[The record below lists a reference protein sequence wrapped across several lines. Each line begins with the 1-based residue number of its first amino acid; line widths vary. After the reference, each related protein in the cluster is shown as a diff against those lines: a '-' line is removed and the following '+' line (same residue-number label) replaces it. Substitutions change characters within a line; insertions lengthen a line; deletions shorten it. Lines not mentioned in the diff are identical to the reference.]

1 LNTPTADTLEHRL
14 AGRLKMRHL
23 TLLLHIGELGALT
36 RVAQQ
41 MGTSQPAVTHA
52 LAELED
58 MFGVPLFERTG
69 RGMTPTAAGKVLLT
83 RARSMLHDVS
93 ALSREMTAVNAGR
106 VAHLHVGAIPF
117 IPGQMLSAALERTLP
132 DRQRMTVTIHDG
144 TSRSLMTMLREHAL
158 DFVIGRASASLDMTG
173 LQQEVL
179 YYQSPRLITNRELAA
194 RLGQRRADWRH
205 LAELDWIL
213 EPAPAPLREQVADMF
228 LSAGVVP
235 PQPLIE
241 SLSAKLTGEIIA
253 ARDHVVSIVPN
264 DIAEE
269 LVRIAGVAVVPWS
282 LQWTLS
288 PIALFSLKDRHK
300 RDVDTRFIQSL
311 KDYCVK
317 HRSAY
322 SQERYQY

>member
-1 LNTPTADTLEHRL
+1 
-14 AGRLKMRHL
+14 
-23 TLLLHIGELGALT
+23 
-36 RVAQQ
+36 
-41 MGTSQPAVTHA
+41 
-52 LAELED
+52 
-58 MFGVPLFERTG
+58 
-69 RGMTPTAAGKVLLT
+69 
-83 RARSMLHDVS
+83 
-93 ALSREMTAVNAGR
+93 
-106 VAHLHVGAIPF
+106 
-117 IPGQMLSAALERTLP
+117 
-132 DRQRMTVTIHDG
+132 MTVTIHDG
-144 TSRSLMTMLREHAL
+144 TSRSLMKMLREHAL

-300 RDVDTRFIQSL
+300 RDVDTRFVQSL
-311 KDYCVK
+311 KDYCIK

>member
-1 LNTPTADTLEHRL
+1 MNTPTADTLEHRL

-58 MFGVPLFERTG
+58 MFGVALFERTG
-69 RGMTPTAAGKVLLT
+69 RGMAPTAAGQVLLA
-83 RARSMLHDVS
+83 RARSMLNDVS
-93 ALSREMTAVNAGR
+93 ALSREMVAVNAGR

-117 IPGQMLSAALERTLP
+117 IPGQMLADALENTVSA
-132 DRQRMTVTIHDG
+132 RQRMTVTIHDG

-158 DFVIGRASASLDMTG
+158 DFVIGRASASMDMTG

-179 YYQSPRLITNRELAA
+179 YYQSPRLITNRQLAA
-194 RLGQRRADWRH
+194 RLGQRRPDWRH

-253 ARDHVVSIVPN
+253 ARGHVVSIVPN

-282 LQWTLS
+282 LQWALS
-288 PIALFSLKDRHK
+288 PIALFSLKERNA
-300 RDVDTRFIQSL
+300 REVDLRFTESL
-311 KDYCVK
+311 KRYCEK

>member
-1 LNTPTADTLEHRL
+1 MNVPTADTLEHRL
-14 AGRLKMRHL
+14 SGRLKMRHL
-23 TLLLHIGELGALT
+23 TLLLQIDELGALT

-58 MFGVPLFERTG
+58 MFGIPLFERTG
-69 RGMTPTAAGKVLLT
+69 RGMTATAAGEVLLA
-83 RARSMLHDVS
+83 RARRMLHDVG
-93 ALSREMTAVNAGR
+93 ALSREMAAVNAGR

-117 IPGQMLSAALERTLP
+117 IPGQMLSAALEGTLP
-132 DRQRMTVTIHDG
+132 EGQRMTVTIHDG

-173 LQQEVL
+173 LQQQVL

-194 RLGQRRADWRH
+194 RLGQRRLDWHH

-213 EPAPAPLREQVADMF
+213 EPAPAPLRDQVADMF

-253 ARDHVVSIVPN
+253 ARSRVVSIVPS
-264 DIAEE
+264 DIAVE

-288 PIALFSLKDRHK
+288 PIALFSLKERQK
-300 RDVDTRFIQSL
+300 RDVDERFINSL
-311 KDYCVK
+311 KAYCEK
-317 HRSAY
+317 HRTAY
-322 SQERYQY
+322 PPNRYQY

>member
-1 LNTPTADTLEHRL
+1 
-14 AGRLKMRHL
+14 MRHL

-36 RVAQQ
+36 RVAQH

-58 MFGVPLFERTG
+58 MFGVALFERTG
-69 RGMTPTAAGKVLLT
+69 RGMTPTAAGQVLLA
-83 RARSMLHDVS
+83 RARSMINDVS
-93 ALSREMTAVNAGR
+93 ALSREMVAVNAGR

-117 IPGQMLSAALERTLP
+117 IPGQMLSAALENTVSA
-132 DRQRMTVTIHDG
+132 RQRMTVTIHDG

-158 DFVIGRASASLDMTG
+158 DFVIGRASASMDMTG

-194 RLGQRRADWRH
+194 RLGQRRPDWRH

-253 ARDHVVSIVPN
+253 ARGHVVSIVPN

-282 LQWTLS
+282 LQWALS
-288 PIALFSLKDRHK
+288 PIALFSLKDRNT
-300 RDVDTRFIQSL
+300 REVDLRFTQSL
-311 KDYCVK
+311 KRYCEK

>member
-1 LNTPTADTLEHRL
+1 MLEHRL
-14 AGRLKMRHL
+14 SGRLKMRHL
-23 TLLLHIGELGALT
+23 TLLLQIGEQGALT

-58 MFGVPLFERTG
+58 MFGVPLFERTR
-69 RGMTPTAAGKVLLT
+69 RGMKPTAAGEVLLA
-83 RARSMLHDVS
+83 RARAMLHDVGT
-93 ALSREMTAVNAGR
+93 LSREMVAVNAGR

-117 IPGQMLSAALERTLP
+117 IPGQMLSGALEGTVSE
-132 DRQRMTVTIHDG
+132 RQRMTVTIHDG
-144 TSRSLMTMLREHAL
+144 TSRSLMDMLQEHAL

-173 LQQEVL
+173 LQQDVL
-179 YYQSPRLITNRELAA
+179 YYQSPRLITNRELAS
-194 RLGQRRADWRH
+194 RLGQRRLDWAH

-253 ARDHVVSIVPN
+253 ARSHVVSIVPN

-282 LQWTLS
+282 LQWALS

-300 RDVDTRFIQSL
+300 RDIDLRFIRAL
-311 KDYCVK
+311 KSYCEK
-317 HRSAY
+317 HRPAHPAN
-322 SQERYQY
+322 RYQY